1 MNINLTMNQ
10 SLLLLSCC
18 VQIFATLW
26 TAAWQ
31 ASLSFTIS
39 LNLLKFVSID
49 SMMPSNHF
57 ILCHHLFF
65 LLSILPA
72 SGSFP
77 VSELFTSGGQSIG
90 ASASASVLPMNIQA
104 WFPLGLIGLISLL
117 SKGLSRVFSSITVW
131 KHQFF
136 VLCYISLC
144 YIKHIYLPPKAYPY
158 SLFFQ

>member
-39 LNLLKFVSID
+39 LSLLKFMSID

-77 VSELFTSGGQSIG
+77 VSWLITSGDQSIR
-90 ASASASVLPMNIQA
+90 ASASVLPMNIQA
-104 WFPLGLIGLISLL
+104 WFPLVLTGLIPLL
-117 SKGLSRVFSSITVW
+117 SKGLSTVFSSTTVRN
-131 KHQFF
+131 HQFF
-136 VLCYISLC
+136 GAQPLWSNS
-144 YIKHIYLPPKAYPY
+144 HIHIR
-158 SLFFQ
+158 LFKRP

>member
-39 LNLLKFVSID
+39 LSLLKFMSID

-77 VSELFTSGGQSIG
+77 VSWLITSGDQSIR
-90 ASASASVLPMNIQA
+90 ASASVLPMNIQA
-104 WFPLGLIGLISLL
+104 WFPLVLTGLIPLL
-117 SKGLSRVFSSITVW
+117 SKGLSTVFSSPTVW
-131 KHQFF
+131 NHQFF
-136 VLCYISLC
+136 GAQPLWSNS
-144 YIKHIYLPPKAYPY
+144 HIHIR
-158 SLFFQ
+158 LFKRP